1 MHKSYYQYFYFIDT
15 LDINQ
20 IKWIKSN
27 TTIIYRNYQDI
38 PNIQKLLALKRYC
51 KIKNIIFLISNN
63 LKLVAK
69 YKFDGLYL
77 PSFNKKLLKF
87 DKYLPKN
94 KILCGSAHNLR
105 EIRIKEMQ
113 GVQNIFL
120 SPIFQTTKNKS
131 HLGVCRFNTL
141 SNMTK
146 KKITAYRRIK
156 NLNKK
161 KKKKITALGGI
172 ATNNIKKIKMTRAIG
187 IAGISNISYILK
199 IL

>member
-1 MHKSYYQYFYFIDT
+1 M
-15 LDINQ
+15 
-20 IKWIKSN
+20 
-27 TTIIYRNYQDI
+27 
-38 PNIQKLLALKRYC
+38 
-51 KIKNIIFLISNN
+51 
-63 LKLVAK
+63 VAK

-77 PSFNKKLLKF
+77 PSFNKKLIKF
-87 DKYLPKN
+87 NKYLPKN

-146 KKITAYRRIK
+146 KKITA
-156 NLNKK
+156 
-161 KKKKITALGGI
+161 LGGI

-187 IAGISNISYILK
+187 IAGISNIPYILK

>member
-51 KIKNIIFLISNN
+51 KNKNIIFLISNN

-146 KKITAYRRIK
+146 KKITA
-156 NLNKK
+156 
-161 KKKKITALGGI
+161 LGGI

>member
-1 MHKSYYQYFYFIDT
+1 VV
-15 LDINQ
+15 
-20 IKWIKSN
+20 
-27 TTIIYRNYQDI
+27 YRNYKDVS
-38 PNIQKLLALKRYC
+38 NIKKLLALKRYC

-146 KKITAYRRIK
+146 KTITV
-156 NLNKK
+156 
-161 KKKKITALGGI
+161 LGGI
-172 ATNNIKKIKMTRAIG
+172 TVKNIKKINMTRAKG
-187 IAGISNISYILK
+187 IAGISNIPYILK
-199 IL
+199 K

>member
-20 IKWIKSN
+20 IKWVKSN
-27 TTIIYRNYQDI
+27 ATVVYRNYKDNL
-38 PNIQKLLALKRYC
+38 NIKKLVELKKYC
-51 KIKNIIFLISNN
+51 KSQNIIFLISNN
-63 LKLVAK
+63 LKFVIK

-77 PSFNKKLLKF
+77 PSFNKKLIKF

-94 KILCGSAHNLR
+94 KIICGSAHNLR
-105 EIRIKEMQ
+105 EIKIKELQ

-131 HLGVCRFNTL
+131 HLGVCKFNTL

-146 KKITAYRRIK
+146 KKITA
-156 NLNKK
+156 
-161 KKKKITALGGI
+161 LGGI
-172 ATNNIKKIKMTRAIG
+172 NASNFKIIKMTRAKG
-187 IAGISNISYILK
+187 IAGISNIPYILK